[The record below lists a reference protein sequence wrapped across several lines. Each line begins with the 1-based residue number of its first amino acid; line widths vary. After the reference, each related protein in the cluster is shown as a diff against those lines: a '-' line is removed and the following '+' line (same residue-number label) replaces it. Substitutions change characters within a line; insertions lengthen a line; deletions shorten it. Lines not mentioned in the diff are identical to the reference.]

1 MQVKAY
7 DEVKRQLKR
16 SLEETQE
23 RITIAEKSAQE
34 AKQQAKV
41 LEQKLKET
49 NTQKFWQRI
58 QEAEQTEKTS
68 TSELM
73 PLSSSW

>member
-49 NTQKFWQRI
+49 NIQKFWQRI

-73 PLSSSW
+73 TLSSSW

>member
-1 MQVKAY
+1 MQVKAC

-16 SLEETQE
+16 SLEETLE
-23 RITIAEKSAQE
+23 RVTIAEKEAQE
-34 AKQQAKV
+34 TKQQVKI
-41 LEQKLKET
+41 LEQRLKET

-73 PLSSSW
+73 TLSSSW